1 MSAEEDKFQEEWQ
14 RALNNPDN
22 MIVSDSLISRL
33 GGDDLQ
39 EEAPTDSFLQ
49 CTIMSDDG
57 QVISG
62 RTASFEQTSTQ
73 SFVAF
78 ETTHATANTML
89 RFGVLERV
97 LFSLP
102 GADEEVTWAISEGDE
117 VSRKTEFFAQNDALV
132 TITITKQKE
141 TRDPNSYT
149 ITMEDP
155 TL

>member
-39 EEAPTDSFLQ
+39 EEAPADSFLQ

-73 SFVAF
+73 SFVVF

-102 GADEEVTWAISEGDE
+102 GADEEITWACLLYTSPSPRDVEE
-117 VSRKTEFFAQNDALV
+117 SRMPSSA
-132 TITITKQKE
+132 
-141 TRDPNSYT
+141 
-149 ITMEDP
+149 
-155 TL
+155 